1 MITGTQLETI
11 RSTLSDHYNKK
22 WYSDHNFPTP
32 YEIVKFVESIS
43 NAKEVI
49 AERNIEWLLDNKV
62 SKFISEC
69 DNKQK
74 MLELLKNKLNL
85 NTSGIKSR
93 DVNISKMQGTMDL
106 SKIKLRTNYP
116 FNGDTGNL
124 KSNIWPELLRKDW
137 DRGYEGIECIIGSAW
152 ALSDTS
158 NTGSTNKDAR
168 EFILPKLNWF
178 VWNDLS
184 LFQPHATVQ
193 TCTIDISKD
202 SNDTFEVY
210 DSNFNLIYTGNKK
223 TDKYVYKTRLVRD
236 LVQAQQK
243 VFGNDYMI
251 ENNKGGCRYSFQ
263 KNQFPKHSD
272 TQHETFS
279 IDKDGNPTKV
289 HMTNKVDA
297 HMGVWKL
304 SISGNRNATQ
314 GDPWF
319 KTICK
324 VTPSQTVKNNY
335 TYFAASTEFEIDSLK
350 SLLQTKT
357 ACVLFEDSMYS
368 RSFTEPT
375 AKFIA
380 QYPLDRI
387 WTDEDVLKY
396 INAEHL
402 LPEIEDRYSRG
413 FDD

>member
-1 MITGTQLETI
+1 MITGAQLETI

-43 NAKEVI
+43 NAKDVI
-49 AERNIEWLLDNKV
+49 AERNIEWLLDNNV

-85 NTSGIKSR
+85 NTSGMKSR
-93 DVNISKMQGTMDL
+93 DVNISKMQGIMDL

-152 ALSDTS
+152 ALADTS

-202 SNDTFEVY
+202 SSNTYKVY
-210 DSNFNLIYTGNKK
+210 DPNFNLIYIGDKK
-223 TDKYVYKTRLVRD
+223 QDKYIFKSKLVRD
-236 LVQAQQK
+236 LVRAQSA
-243 VFGNDYMI
+243 VFGENYMSS
-251 ENNKGGCRYSFQ
+251 NYSFIR
-263 KNQFPKHSD
+263 NQFPK
-272 TQHETFS
+272 EANKEYEAFS
-279 IDKDGNPTKV
+279 INKDGVPVKH
-289 HMTNKVDA
+289 HMTNKVDS
-297 HMGVWKL
+297 HTGTWRVQVPDT
-304 SISGNRNATQ
+304 RNSTG

-319 KTICK
+319 KTITK
-324 VTPSQTVKNNY
+324 TRPDQAVKKNN
-335 TYFAASTEFEIDSLK
+335 TYFPCCNSGEKEADSLI

-357 ACVLFEDSMYS
+357 ASVIFEDTMYS
-368 RSFTEPT
+368 RTFTGPT
-375 AKFIA
+375 TKFIA
-380 QYPLDRI
+380 QFPLDRI
-387 WTDEDVLKY
+387 WTDSDVLLY
-396 INAEHL
+396 INATHL
-402 LPEIEDRYSRG
+402 LSDIEDRFARRFNG
-413 FDD
+413 

>member
-1 MITGTQLETI
+1 MITSTQLETI

-85 NTSGIKSR
+85 NTSGMKSR
-93 DVNISKMQGTMDL
+93 DVNINKMQGTMDL

-202 SNDTFEVY
+202 SNDKFKVY

-223 TDKYVYKTRLVRD
+223 TDKYIYKTKLVRD

-243 VFGNDYMI
+243 VFGNDYMSSS
-251 ENNKGGCRYSFQ
+251 YSFVR
-263 KNQFPKHSD
+263 NQFPKDSNK
-272 TQHETFS
+272 EYEAFS
-279 IDKDGNPTKV
+279 INKDGDPIK
-289 HMTNKVDA
+289 HHKTNKVDE
-297 HMGVWKL
+297 HL
-304 SISGNRNATQ
+304 SFWRLQIPDTRNATK

-319 KTICK
+319 KTMAK
-324 VTPSQTVKNNY
+324 VKPNTQTVKKNN
-335 TYFAASTEFEIDSLK
+335 TYFAALTELEIDSLK

-357 ACVLFEDSMYS
+357 ACILFEDNQYS
-368 RSFTEPT
+368 RTFTAPT
-375 AKFIA
+375 TKFIA
-380 QYPLDRI
+380 QYPLDRT
-387 WTDEDVLKY
+387 WTDADVLKY
-396 INAEHL
+396 IDAEHL
-402 LPEIEDRYSRG
+402 LPEIENRYSRG
-413 FDD
+413 FNG